1 MRTHYNHST
10 HLYNH
15 TNVQITRISVNS
27 FVFIRNL
34 TLTQYN
40 LFIFFYFR
48 CEWAANEWRKK
59 NCKRNN
65 SKLRTK
71 PLTDY
76 ANNWLHETLDLHF
89 NQLVTGYYLNWS
101 SQLSCIL
108 YLFGQLSNKLQWFLD
123 SALFCFDSL
132 HCFFHLNMMIC
143 VRSIQALTFQRA
155 LFLMLYNKCVH
166 YVRYFWT

>member
-15 TNVQITRISVNS
+15 TNVQITRLSVNS

-108 YLFGQLSNKLQWFLD
+108 YLFGQLSNKLQIFG
-123 SALFCFDSL
+123 FCFVLFWFVSL
-132 HCFFHLNMMIC
+132 FFPFEYDDLRTIDPGAYVSTCSVPN
-143 VRSIQALTFQRA
+143 VIQ
-155 LFLMLYNKCVH
+155 
-166 YVRYFWT
+166 